1 MFLTLRRSDTK
12 RRPAERFSI
21 LIVPR
26 NRSNVKRLECS
37 RHLVRAAIGFAVLG
51 IAVIVA
57 GAASLVY
64 YRHAYLA
71 TEDVRIQA
79 AEFARERASLIG
91 QMEELEASIGRTD
104 RFAAKISSAIDKK
117 HGELAGKGPV
127 DESDSLPSQPAEIT
141 SQSSTSL
148 GSGTWKSPF
157 AKSLTAG
164 LNLKVGQ
171 LKGRSDALEGKVHSV
186 FALNQDKLYF
196 WASLPSI
203 QPTRGFLT
211 SEFGAHR
218 GWGGRGRLHEGI
230 DIAGPTGTPII
241 APGDG
246 RVTFSGYYHGY
257 GQMITIDHGYG
268 ISTLFGHCSTMFVQE
283 GQFVKRGDV
292 IARVGNTGSSTGPH
306 LHYEVHV
313 DGVPVNPELY
323 IMQ

>member
-1 MFLTLRRSDTK
+1 MLLTLRRPDTK

-26 NRSNVKRLECS
+26 NRSNVRRLELSS
-37 RHLVRAAIGFAVLG
+37 RSLRAAVGLAVLVLTV
-51 IAVIVA
+51 VIA

-64 YRHAYLA
+64 YRQAYIA
-71 TEDVRIQA
+71 TEDVRVQA
-79 AEFARERASLIG
+79 AEFARERSTLVS
-91 QMEELEASIGRTD
+91 QLEELEASVGRTD
-104 RFAAKISSAIDKK
+104 RFAAKIASAVDKK

-127 DESDSLPSQPAEIT
+127 DEADSLPSQIADSN
-141 SQSSTSL
+141 SQGSASL
-148 GSGTWKSPF
+148 GSGAWKSPF

-164 LNLKVGQ
+164 LNLKVGE
-171 LKGRSDALEGKVHSV
+171 LKGRSNALEGKVHSV
-186 FALNQDKLYF
+186 FALNQDKLFF
-196 WASLPSI
+196 WASLPSV
-203 QPTRGFLT
+203 QPTRGFRT
-211 SEFGAHR
+211 SVFGEHR
-218 GWGGRGRLHEGI
+218 GWGGHGRLHEGI
-230 DIAGPTGTPII
+230 DIAGPIGTPII

-246 RVTFSGYYHGY
+246 RVTFSGFYHGY

-283 GQFVKRGDV
+283 GQFVKRGDI
-292 IARVGNTGSSTGPH
+292 IARVGSTGSSTGPH